1 MMGTVERP
9 AMRDKAAR
17 RIELGRRGEELAAR
31 HLENTGLV
39 VLSRNWRTREGELD
53 LVLTDRRTLVVC
65 EVKTRSGIDYGLP
78 AEAVTPE
85 KRARIRR
92 LTQAWLREYEV
103 GWCPIRYDVV
113 AVLVLPGQSPRLK
126 HIKGAF

>member
-9 AMRDKAAR
+9 AGDARAAWR
-17 RIELGRRGEELAAR
+17 VELGRRGEELAAR

-39 VLSRNWRTREGELD
+39 VLSRNWRSRAGELD
-53 LVLTDRRTLVVC
+53 LVLTDGRTLVVC
-65 EVKTRSGIDYGLP
+65 EVKTRSGVEYGLP

-85 KRARIRR
+85 KRERIRR
-92 LTQAWLREYEV
+92 LAQQWLRDHEV
-103 GWCPIRYDVV
+103 GWCPVRYDVV
-113 AVLVLPGQSPRLK
+113 AVLAPRGQNPSLK